1 MKTAALIFFLLLTGA
16 PPVRAQTV
24 DRDSFEVGVEA
35 YNAGNCAEALR
46 IMKKYEKEQP
56 SAAYVV
62 KVCSLM
68 LEKQNRENGDS
79 SAIFAKEL
87 RKGDLTRFEK
97 LGMVARFTQEVSG
110 ISGAAYVTALTAEAR
125 KGTPKAAFQL
135 GLLYQ
140 EGIGVPHDFKTAL
153 RWFDAAA
160 ENGHASAMNS
170 AGFYRRYGIGTPR
183 DNVKALELYK
193 KSVENG
199 NSFALYNLARLYGD
213 GKNRLKAWLFSDLAV
228 RRLPQDDKK
237 KIAAAQDL
245 RQKADKN
252 LSTFHRAYLAKF
264 RPFEMNAILTSDDL
278 NGVAVP
284 QSLPEPPENMIE
296 ETAFMKFVSK
306 DAFDNRY
313 KVFFPLMPSWVG
325 LDSNGESD
333 PALTGKALP
342 APSPEDADAV
352 AALYFRPADPRYVHL
367 TLKHEKSAVPLS
379 VGDILTLTV
388 LTPLF
393 ETPATRKG
401 GHYYIQN
408 TGYDIILHDPQS
420 VLETAGS
427 FVLTPLP
434 DKENRAESWL
444 SRKFRI
450 RRAGTAVVRFVPRK
464 KLPKGEKIFP
474 HTIKI
479 VAIKG
484 KDPK

>member
-1 MKTAALIFFLLLTGA
+1 MKKAALTFFSLLCA
-16 PPVRAQTV
+16 AAPVRAQTV

-46 IMKKYEKEQP
+46 IMKRYEKDQP

-68 LEKQNRENGDS
+68 LEKQSRENGDS
-79 SAIFAKEL
+79 SAADAAEL

-97 LGMVARFTQEVSG
+97 LGMVARFAREVGG
-110 ISGAAYVTALTAEAR
+110 ISGAAYIAALTAEAR
-125 KGTPKAAFQL
+125 KGSPKAAFQL

-140 EGIGVPHDFKTAL
+140 EGIGVPHDFKAAL

-170 AGFYRRYGIGTPR
+170 AGFYRRYGIGAAR
-183 DNVKALELYK
+183 DDAKALALYE

-199 NSFALYNLARLYGD
+199 NSFALYNLARLYD
-213 GKNRLKAWLFSDLAV
+213 DNKNRLKAWLFSDLAV
-228 RRLPQDDKK
+228 KRLPRDDKR
-237 KIAAAQDL
+237 KIDRARDL
-245 RQKADKN
+245 RRKADKN
-252 LSTFHRAYLAKF
+252 LSAFHRAYLAKF
-264 RPFEMNAILTSDDL
+264 RPFAMSAILTPDDL
-278 NGVAVP
+278 NGAAMP
-284 QSLPEPPENMIE
+284 RSLPEPPEKMIE

-325 LDSNGESD
+325 SDSNGEAD
-333 PALTGKALP
+333 PALTGKTLP

-367 TLKHEKSAVPLS
+367 TLKNEKSAVPLS
-379 VGDILTLTV
+379 VGDVVTLTV

-408 TGYDIILHDPQS
+408 TGYDVVLNDPQS
-420 VLETAGS
+420 VLGAAGS

-434 DKENRAESWL
+434 DDGKRAESWL
-444 SRKFRI
+444 SRKFKI
-450 RRAGTAVVRFVPRK
+450 RRPGTAIVRFTPRK
-464 KLPKGEKIFP
+464 NLPAEEKIFP
-474 HTIKI
+474 HAIKI
-479 VAIKG
+479 VAVKG